1 MLLISLFA
9 ERLKPLRRKLTIAL
23 VTAVILCIVGGTIY
37 EITLEDESRIAQE
50 TEAMAQAEK
59 DEKAKAKKQAKKE
72 TEEKKLKRK
81 RKKGDKN
88 ISIPFVNLL

>member
-9 ERLKPLRRKLTIAL
+9 ERLNPLRRNLTIAL

-37 EITLEDESRIAQE
+37 EINIEDKARIAQE

-59 DEKAKAKKQAKKE
+59 DEKAKAKEQAKKE
-72 TEEKKLKRK
+72 TEEEER
-81 RKKGDKN
+81 G
-88 ISIPFVNLL
+88 